1 MDNLKCCTPVS
12 NTVNLAT
19 GIVSSSIPD
28 TGANNYTQWS
38 TYVHDILYYPQG
50 LKSYHASLEDCEAV
64 RKRKMSCIT

>member
-1 MDNLKCCTPVS
+1 MDNLKGCTPVS

-50 LKSYHASLEDCEAV
+50 PAAAA
-64 RKRKMSCIT
+64 T